1 MNPTFIWVMPPKSN
15 TSKTTH
21 DKKNIS
27 QIIVSLILGAGLHT
41 IWYVMVRDGFYFNGI
56 PYMKVGLFGIC
67 TTVNRSLT
75 NSRFETSGQKF
86 IIFN

>member
-21 DKKNIS
+21 NKKINSQSS

-56 PYMKVGLFGIC
+56 PYMKVGLFAIC
-67 TTVNRSLT
+67 TTGN
-75 NSRFETSGQKF
+75 
-86 IIFN
+86 